1 MNWCCGELLWAILF
15 IIIVICVA
23 LKPSIKHFEPIVT
36 VSIKKTKSSNNNEL
50 FDKAKKA
57 LMELGFSATEA
68 KKMLESINA
77 NTVEEFVKKAMEKI
91 EV

>member
-1 MNWCCGELLWAILF
+1 MNWCCGELLWAILL
-15 IIIVICVA
+15 IIVVILIV
-23 LKPSIKHFEPIVT
+23 LTPSV
-36 VSIKKTKSSNNNEL
+36 KKTKPIITVNITKSKISNNNEL